1 MFGCA
6 LVWTVC
12 RVEIIFCADLWELW
26 GVGDFLPE
34 RTAVPFVEAESGNA
48 PVMLLAFLD
57 TDMWET
63 SQLILATNEKFRF
76 GHGCLW

>member
-34 RTAVPFVEAESGNA
+34 RSAVPSVEAESGNS

-57 TDMWET
+57 TDMWEA
-63 SQLILATNEKFRF
+63 SQLILATNEKFRI